1 MHIQSLAYSKL
12 HKGKYYEQTKINGI
26 EVIYVVDWLLPINL
40 KTVKIFTALLDDRHK
55 RGCLRHPR
63 NIAIFRNSTP

>member
-40 KTVKIFTALLDDRHK
+40 KTLKILTAFFVF
-55 RGCLRHPR
+55 
-63 NIAIFRNSTP
+63 NAYASTCFLIRAKESK